1 MKKVYYL
8 LIALFT
14 LSAGANLAT
23 AQTGSAQQTLTK
35 NEIRK
40 AKREAHK
47 KFMEAEDQALFEQ
60 AVQALKDQSFV
71 VEVDQLIYPRGMVQY
86 VSALTNFVYINKG
99 NAVVQIAVNNFAP
112 GPNGVG
118 GVTVEGTPSDI
129 TMSTDKKGNVYYNFT
144 AQGIAI
150 SATVNITMTPGSNRA
165 TVTIYPNFN
174 NRTLTMTG
182 KLVPYSQS
190 SIFQGQTI

>member
-1 MKKVYYL
+1 MKKVFYL
-8 LIALFT
+8 LAVLITFSGINADV
-14 LSAGANLAT
+14 
-23 AQTGSAQQTLTK
+23 AQQNNGQQTLTK
-35 NEIRK
+35 KEIRK
-40 AKREAHK
+40 AKREAQK
-47 KFMEAEDQALFEQ
+47 KFMEEQDQALFEQ
-60 AVQALKDQSFV
+60 GLQALKDQSFV

-99 NAVVQIAVNNFAP
+99 KAVVQIAVNNFAP

-150 SATVNITMTPGSNRA
+150 SATVNIQMTPGSNRA

-174 NRTLTMTG
+174 NRDLTMTR
-182 KLVPYSQS
+182 KIVPYDQS

>member
-1 MKKVYYL
+1 MKKVFYL
-8 LIALFT
+8 LAVLITFSGINA
-14 LSAGANLAT
+14 AV
-23 AQTGSAQQTLTK
+23 AQQNNGQQTLTK
-35 NEIRK
+35 KEIRK
-40 AKREAHK
+40 AKREAQK
-47 KFMEAEDQALFEQ
+47 KFMEEQDQALFEQ
-60 AVQALKDQSFV
+60 GLQALKDQSV
-71 VEVDQLIYPRGMVQY
+71 VVAVDQLIYPRGMVQY

-99 NAVVQIAVNNFAP
+99 KAVVQIAVNNFAP

-150 SATVNITMTPGSNRA
+150 SATVNIQMTPGSNRA

-174 NRTLTMTG
+174 NRDLTMTG
-182 KLVPYSQS
+182 KIVPYDQS
-190 SIFQGQTI
+190 SIFQGQTK

>member
-8 LIALFT
+8 LAVLFIFS
-14 LSAGANLAT
+14 LGIST
-23 AQTGSAQQTLTK
+23 AMAQQSSGHQTLTK
-35 NEIRK
+35 KEIRK
-40 AKREAHK
+40 AKREAQK
-47 KFMEAEDQALFEQ
+47 KFMEAQDQVLFEQ
-60 AVQALKDQSFV
+60 GLQALKEQSFV
-71 VEVDQLIYPRGMVQY
+71 IEVDQLIYPRGMVQY
-86 VSALTNFVYINKG
+86 VSPLTNFVYLNKG
-99 NAVVQIAVNNFAP
+99 KAVVQIAVNNFAP

-150 SATVNITMTPGSNRA
+150 SATVNIQMTPGSNRA

-174 NRTLTMTG
+174 NRDLTMTG
-182 KLVPYSQS
+182 KIVPYDQS
-190 SIFQGQTI
+190 RIFQGQTI

>member
-1 MKKVYYL
+1 MKKVFYL
-8 LIALFT
+8 LAVLITFSGINA
-14 LSAGANLAT
+14 AV
-23 AQTGSAQQTLTK
+23 AQLNNGQQTLTK
-35 NEIRK
+35 KEIRK
-40 AKREAHK
+40 AKREAQK
-47 KFMEAEDQALFEQ
+47 KFMEEQDQALFEQ
-60 AVQALKDQSFV
+60 GLQALKDQSFV

-99 NAVVQIAVNNFAP
+99 KAVVQIAVNNFAP

-144 AQGIAI
+144 AHGIAI
-150 SATVNITMTPGSNRA
+150 SATVNIQMTPGSNRA

-174 NRTLTMTG
+174 NRDLTMTG
-182 KLVPYSQS
+182 KIVPYDQS

>member
-1 MKKVYYL
+1 MKKVFYL
-8 LIALFT
+8 LAVLITFSGINA
-14 LSAGANLAT
+14 AV
-23 AQTGSAQQTLTK
+23 AQQNNGQQTLTK
-35 NEIRK
+35 KEIRK
-40 AKREAHK
+40 AKREAQK
-47 KFMEAEDQALFEQ
+47 KFMEEQDQALFEQ
-60 AVQALKDQSFV
+60 GLQALKDQSFV

-99 NAVVQIAVNNFAP
+99 KAVVQIAVNNFAP

-150 SATVNITMTPGSNRA
+150 SATVNIQMTPGSNRA

-174 NRTLTMTG
+174 NRDLTMTG
-182 KLVPYSQS
+182 KIVPYDQS
-190 SIFQGQTI
+190 SFFQGQTI

>member
-1 MKKVYYL
+1 MKKVFYL
-8 LIALFT
+8 LAVLITFSGINA
-14 LSAGANLAT
+14 AV
-23 AQTGSAQQTLTK
+23 AQQNNGQQTLTK
-35 NEIRK
+35 KETRM
-40 AKREAHK
+40 AKREAQK
-47 KFMEAEDQALFEQ
+47 KFMEEQDQALFEQ
-60 AVQALKDQSFV
+60 GLQALKDQSFV

-99 NAVVQIAVNNFAP
+99 KAVVQIAVNNFAP

-150 SATVNITMTPGSNRA
+150 SATVNIQMTPGSNRA

-174 NRTLTMTG
+174 NRDLTMTG
-182 KLVPYSQS
+182 KIVPYDQS

>member
-1 MKKVYYL
+1 MKKVFYL
-8 LIALFT
+8 LAVLITFSGINA
-14 LSAGANLAT
+14 AV
-23 AQTGSAQQTLTK
+23 AQLNNGQQTLTK
-35 NEIRK
+35 KEIRK
-40 AKREAHK
+40 AKREAQK
-47 KFMEAEDQALFEQ
+47 KFMEEQDQALFEQ
-60 AVQALKDQSFV
+60 GLQALKDQSFV

-99 NAVVQIAVNNFAP
+99 KAVVQIAVNNFAP

-150 SATVNITMTPGSNRA
+150 SATVNIQMTPGSNRA

-174 NRTLTMTG
+174 NRDLTMTG
-182 KLVPYSQS
+182 KIVPYDQS